1 MMKLFHFHP
10 VKMNEGDLGRLAEHL
25 CEGLGREGR
34 HRVGRCLVLNS
45 RILRL
50 QEQCWVNS
58 IISVAYFY
66 EVNEGINSFSG
77 IAILHS
83 EI

>member
-1 MMKLFHFHP
+1 MHHLNMNKEGCTFVEVSHNDLNVQIP
-10 VKMNEGDLGRLAEHL
+10 VKMNEGDLGRLAEYL

-50 QEQCWVNS
+50 QE
-58 IISVAYFY
+58 
-66 EVNEGINSFSG
+66 
-77 IAILHS
+77 
-83 EI
+83 

>member
-1 MMKLFHFHP
+1 MPTLKYVQPSHNDHPFPFP

-50 QEQCWVNS
+50 QEQCWVNC
-58 IISVAYFY
+58 I
-66 EVNEGINSFSG
+66 FS
-77 IAILHS
+77 
-83 EI
+83 